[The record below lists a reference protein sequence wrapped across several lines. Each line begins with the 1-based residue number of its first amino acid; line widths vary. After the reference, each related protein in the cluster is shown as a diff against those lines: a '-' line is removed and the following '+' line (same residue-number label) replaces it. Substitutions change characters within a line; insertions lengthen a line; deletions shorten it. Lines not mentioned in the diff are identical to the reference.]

1 MSCLLFPSICCHPY
15 THSLFLIS
23 SPLSSPEV
31 NRLAGRLVWLPAYL
45 LHHHHHHLL
54 WRTWSSVF
62 SLGFPQFGFLLSI
75 VGGRSVLGYGY
86 MVGWL
91 VMVSLIGST
100 WCCSVVA
107 CYLSSIVSTCL
118 FLWIYFTPFP
128 TTYYFLCI
136 DGILPSYHH
145 SIYTRSLLAVPHY
158 Y

>member
-45 LHHHHHHLL
+45 LHHHHHLL

-107 CYLSSIVSTCL
+107 CYLSSIISTCL
-118 FLWIYFTPFP
+118 FSLDLLYSFP
-128 TTYYFLCI
+128 Y
-136 DGILPSYHH
+136 
-145 SIYTRSLLAVPHY
+145 LLLFVY
-158 Y
+158 RWDLTIVSS